1 MVSTLRPTLLRLLL
15 ISSTSVLLLSGCE
28 IPGVYPDPKTVQRD
42 ADAKAIGGGCRHAMR
57 SLEDCY
63 AMNAKA
69 PKAAVFNGWKDM
81 DVYMRENRLEGV
93 APTGVK
99 PPAPEEEV
107 EQAEAPAPTERR
119 ANRNGRAS

>member
-1 MVSTLRPTLLRLLL
+1 MVPTLRPTLLRLLL

-81 DVYMRENRLEGV
+81 DAYMRENKLEGV
-93 APTGVK
+93 TPTGVK
-99 PPAPEEEV
+99 PPATDEV
-107 EQAEAPAPTERR
+107 EQAEAPAPVERKNSR
-119 ANRNGRAS
+119 SGKAS

>member
-1 MVSTLRPTLLRLLL
+1 MVPTLRPTLLRLLL
-15 ISSTSVLLLSGCE
+15 VSSTSVLLLAGCE

-42 ADAKAIGGGCRHAMR
+42 ADAKATGSGCRHAMR

-69 PKAAVFNGWKDM
+69 SKAAVFNGWKEM
-81 DVYMRENRLEGV
+81 DAYMRENKLEGV

-99 PPAPEEEV
+99 PPPTEEV
-107 EQAEAPAPTERR
+107 EQAEAPAPSDRR
-119 ANRNGRAS
+119 ANRNGKAS